1 MEIREVKLKD
11 LKPNLFRTL
20 FMDEPFNEE
29 RITRL
34 QESISKRGFCDGFV
48 GRESRGVIEIAY
60 GHYRLEAAIRTLGE
74 DHETWV
80 DLYDFTDH
88 QMFRMLIDKAS
99 SIGEGSPLVL
109 RVDTAILLHKLIL
122 EHPDFCELDR
132 PHQHGFEECLSACLS
147 RFPSWLVDKAAQ
159 EDTNVFL
166 NCLAQYKENDA
177 KFRNELADRLRS
189 GGTQAAE
196 DEKAK

>member
-20 FMDEPFNEE
+20 FMNEPFNEE
-29 RITRL
+29 RIIRL
-34 QESISKRGFCDGFV
+34 QEGISKRGFCDGFV
-48 GRESRGVIEIAY
+48 GRESHGAIEIAY
-60 GHYRLEAAIRTLGE
+60 GHYRLEAAMRTLGE

-88 QMFRMLIDKAS
+88 EMFRMLMDKAS
-99 SIGEGSPLVL
+99 SIGEGNPLAL

-122 EHPDFCELDR
+122 HHPDFCKLDR
-132 PHQHGFEECLSACLS
+132 PHQHGFEECISACLS
-147 RFPSWLVDKAAQ
+147 RFPSWLVDKGAQ
-159 EDTNVFL
+159 EDTKAFL
-166 NCLAQYKENDA
+166 DGLAQYGEDEA
-177 KFRNELADRLRS
+177 KFLQELADRLRS
-189 GGTQAAE
+189 GGTQAAG